1 MAVLT
6 DNQRQSFV
14 QNHRDWSLEGKT
26 LMGEF
31 EFEDF
36 VDAMGFVTS
45 VALLAEKAEHHPD
58 IDIRWNTV
66 RLALTTHDEGDLTT
80 KDTEL
85 ADRIGSLYD

>member
-14 QNHRDWSLEGKT
+14 DTHPDWSLEDQAILGV
-26 LMGEF
+26 F

-36 VDAMGFVTS
+36 IDAMGFVVS
-45 VALLAEKAEHHPD
+45 VGLLAEKADHHPD

-66 RLALTTHDEGDLTT
+66 RLKLTTHDEGGLTT

-85 ADRIGSLYD
+85 ADRIDSL